1 MIEVPHRDRG
11 PSTHV
16 HGTHSQTGVN
26 PTWGRVLE
34 LKPEPHHSALQLEVC
49 ACPSHCR
56 FRRPLVSREWFVCF
70 SGVQVWNENTAM
82 DNRLGGLTIDF
93 EEIGNREK
101 VQWYVPACRW
111 LQVRVP

>member
-1 MIEVPHRDRG
+1 
-11 PSTHV
+11 
-16 HGTHSQTGVN
+16 
-26 PTWGRVLE
+26 
-34 LKPEPHHSALQLEVC
+34 
-49 ACPSHCR
+49 
-56 FRRPLVSREWFVCF
+56 VCF